1 MWQNVKRGISLL
13 ILGSAMKLRT
23 LKPAIPMVGS
33 RIAMLDRR
41 PGATERTRG
50 SAWMKTRERWLRAH
64 PLCCQCEAEGRTTLA
79 EEVDHITPLWKGG
92 PDTSENLQSLCRE
105 HHNRKTAE
113 EAAERARG
121 F

>member
-64 PLCCQCEAEGRTTLA
+64 PLCVECERQGRASAATQL
-79 EEVDHITPLWKGG
+79 DHIIPLGDGG
-92 PDTSENLQSLCRE
+92 ADDESNYQSLCE
-105 HHNRKTAE
+105 PCHKSKTAE
-113 EAAERARG
+113 ENSARVRYR
-121 F
+121 